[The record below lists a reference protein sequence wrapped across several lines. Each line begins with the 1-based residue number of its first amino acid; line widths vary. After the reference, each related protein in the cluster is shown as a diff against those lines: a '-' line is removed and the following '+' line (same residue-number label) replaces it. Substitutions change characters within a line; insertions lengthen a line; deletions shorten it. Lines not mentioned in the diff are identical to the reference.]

1 MIIILVWRNFCDDVG
16 DDDDNDDDD
25 DDGDN
30 KLFLWNGWPTKG
42 VIKYSQPGPLS

>member
-16 DDDDNDDDD
+16 DDDDDDDDD
-25 DDGDN
+25 DDGD